1 MLAVARKR
9 QADEIALGRGIVVA
23 QAVVGKVA
31 QLIVAEIENGDRLA
45 RTCFLRAV
53 SLIEQRGVM
62 AIGTEGDGRGKAVG
76 AGEIAGD
83 GEGQALAG
91 RKVDAARAIG
101 GARNHEHDKQRG
113 KSEEEDNGDFCH
125 ELFRRLFHEQWPREV
140 CTIPVVCRASR
151 QSRPVVGCF
160 EFISSVNCRQVV
172 AS

>member
-1 MLAVARKR
+1 MP
-9 QADEIALGRGIVVA
+9 
-23 QAVVGKVA
+23 
-31 QLIVAEIENGDRLA
+31 LA
-45 RTCFLRAV
+45 RAAFLRSV
-53 SLIEQRGVM
+53 SLVEQRGIAAVG
-62 AIGTEGDGRGKAVG
+62 AEGDGRGKAVG

-113 KSEEEDNGDFCH
+113 KSEKRDNGD
-125 ELFRRLFHEQWPREV
+125 LFHEQWPREV

-172 AS
+172 ALSTINQRTAGVAA